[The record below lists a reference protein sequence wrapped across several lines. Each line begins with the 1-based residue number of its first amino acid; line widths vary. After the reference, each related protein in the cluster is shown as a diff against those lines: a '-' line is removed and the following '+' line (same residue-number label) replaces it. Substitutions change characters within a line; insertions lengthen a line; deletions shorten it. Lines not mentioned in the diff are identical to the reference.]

1 MLQRAKRSLG
11 LEKGLAQKPR
21 HCESIHQIQGWL
33 GSAQPAQ
40 PATQPAA
47 QPTAWQA
54 TRLAEEL
61 AAHLIFKGLAM
72 VGPEAKPKMTPD
84 ANPGCCTSEI
94 FTDSAECC

>member
-54 TRLAEEL
+54 TRLAEE
-61 AAHLIFKGLAM
+61 HSYTSHIQR
-72 VGPEAKPKMTPD
+72 VGNGEPGSEAEK
-84 ANPGCCTSEI
+84 
-94 FTDSAECC
+94 DSGR